1 MTKRPPQGG
10 VMFSLIPWDV
20 RLAGALMVVTGL
32 AALFDLGPALFVT
45 LYAMLCAYI
54 VVNTF
59 TEE

>member
-1 MTKRPPQGG
+1 
-10 VMFSLIPWDV
+10 MFSLIPWDV
-20 RLAGALMVVTGL
+20 RLAGALMAITGL

-59 TEE
+59 TEQR